1 MRKLGAYIQNP
12 NYPLLM
18 ANLRQIDPAVIVMH
32 AESPTQ
38 VQIMRDAFPKA
49 FIVGRIFMDQNTQGH
64 FFQSSWSDAQAA
76 DGGTRLAEYISAQN
90 SGAVKISRGG
100 RPLLDAV
107 MGLNEP
113 FGGPRA
119 AAGVPDIE
127 WQRGAKSLDVV
138 QAAFQRKMYQ
148 EYGLET
154 VAFNIAAG
162 NFGQPYLYTEYFP
175 LTLSSC
181 KYLGFHIYGWPSL
194 IPDEK
199 GWNTSALQMLPAL
212 DAIHKKVGHSRHFG
226 IVTELGLTMAYGGKG
241 KDVGWQNESQQIAVE
256 DYDTQLRWF
265 LGLING
271 RNDVLGAALYSFGPN
286 WDWAS
291 FRHIGTGIVERMA
304 TYPEAPPNP
313 TIIYQPTPPVPT
325 PQPEPPMPTVDKN
338 WKLVLKPPVRG
349 YKITQHY
356 GENPQDYK
364 QFKLA
369 GHDGLDWPTPLGT
382 PVYAA
387 AEGVVTKLV
396 TAAGTPTGNPYGIH
410 IRITHPDGS
419 ETFYCHLSAIKVT
432 MNQVVNTETQIGN
445 TGSTGNS
452 TGPHFHL
459 SLRLPGF
466 NRLDAMQGFSDP
478 ERFMEPIGTADNKNF
493 AAALETFRAALAA
506 AKLAEDTHRA
516 RLVELSNAAETLS
529 QFTL

>member
-1 MRKLGAYIQNP
+1 MKKLGAYIQNS

-32 AESPTQ
+32 AESKQQ
-38 VQIMRDAFPKA
+38 VEIMRDAFPNA
-49 FIVGRIFMDQNTQGH
+49 FIVGRVYMDQNTQGH
-64 FFQSSWSDAQAA
+64 FFQTNWDDQRAA
-76 DGGTRLAEYISAQN
+76 DGGARLAEYISAAN
-90 SGAVKISRGG
+90 GGAVTASRGG
-100 RPLLDAV
+100 KPLLSAV

-113 FGGPRA
+113 YGGPSS
-119 AAGVPDIE
+119 AAGVPSAE
-127 WQRGAKSLDVV
+127 WQRGAKVLDVV
-138 QAAFQRKMYQ
+138 QAMFQRKMLQ

-162 NFGQPYLYTEYFP
+162 NFGSPFLYTEYFP

-181 KYLGFHIYGWPSL
+181 KYLGFHVYGWPSL
-194 IPDEK
+194 IPDDK
-199 GWNTSALQMLPAL
+199 GWNTSALQVLPAL
-212 DAIHKKVGHSRHFG
+212 DAIHKKVGHSRHLG

-241 KDVGWQNESQQIAVE
+241 KDVGWLNDVQRISVE

-271 RNDVLGAALYSFGPN
+271 RSDILGAALYSFAPN
-286 WDWAS
+286 WDWMT
-291 FRHIGTGIVERMA
+291 FRHIATGIVEHLA
-304 TYPEAPPNP
+304 TYPDSQTSIVQTP
-313 TIIYQPTPPVPT
+313 PTPPISLPK
-325 PQPEPPMPTVDKN
+325 PEPPMPTVDKN

-349 YKITQHY
+349 YKISQRY
-356 GENPQDYK
+356 GDNPQDYK
-364 QFKLA
+364 AFNLA
-369 GHDGLDWPTPLGT
+369 GHEGLDWETPLGT

-387 AEGVVTKLV
+387 AEGVVTKIV
-396 TAAGTPTGNPYGIH
+396 TVAGTPTGNPYGIH
-410 IRITHPDGS
+410 IRVTHPDGS

-445 TGSTGNS
+445 TGNTGNS

-478 ERFMEPIGTADNKNF
+478 ERYMEPTGTADSRNF
-493 AAALETFRAALAA
+493 AAALETFKKALSA
-506 AKLAEDTHRA
+506 AKLAEDSHRA
-516 RLVELSNAAETLS
+516 RLTELTSAAENLS
-529 QFTL
+529 KFTL